1 MLGKTYRVVWIVAAL
16 LLASGVSY
24 GQLARLAGKVI
35 GEDGQPV
42 KGAIVRVK
50 RQAMPGG
57 GKAKTNKRGE
67 YLFGLLTIGTYDV
80 TLEIN
85 GKEVSRIN
93 NIKPTSAGEPTELNF
108 DLGKIKRARATAQS
122 GQLTSSQLKDMTA
135 AQRKSYQAALK
146 KRRVQLGRNKA
157 LNDAFNAAMEAA
169 QMKNYPLAITEF
181 KKAAEADAS
190 QIAVWAQYAKTQ
202 AAFAETKRGDEA
214 KQLRI
219 GSIDSYRKALAIDPS
234 HAAFRNNLALA
245 LIKNGNMDEGKVEL
259 EKAAT
264 LDPANGGKYY
274 FNLGAV
280 MVNRGNAVAAADAF
294 RKATEISPNYSRA
307 YYQLGIALMSSAAI
321 DDNGVPTPVPG
332 TIEAFQKYLEI
343 DPQGTYAGG
352 AKAMIQTLSTTVDLS
367 YTNPDAKKRER
378 RKRREP

>member
-1 MLGKTYRVVWIVAAL
+1 MLGNTYRVAWIVAAL

-24 GQLARLAGKVI
+24 GQQGRLAGKVI

-42 KGAIVRVK
+42 QGAIIRVK

-57 GKAKTNKRGE
+57 AKTKTNKRGE
-67 YLFGLLTIGTYDV
+67 YLFAFLVMGVYNV

-85 GKEVSRIN
+85 GKEVGRVN
-93 NIKPTSAGEPTELNF
+93 NINPALAGESETLDF
-108 DLGKIKRARATAQS
+108 DLAKVKSYTAAAQS
-122 GQLTSSQLKDMTA
+122 GNLTSDQLKNMTS
-135 AQRKSYQAALK
+135 AQRKAYQASLK
-146 KRRVQLGRNKA
+146 TRRQQLSKNKA

-181 KKAAEADAS
+181 KKAAVADAT
-190 QIAVWAQYAKTQ
+190 QVAVWAQYAKTQ

-214 KQLRI
+214 KQLRT

-234 HAAFRNNLALA
+234 HAAFRNNLALE
-245 LIKNGNMDEGKVEL
+245 LIKNGEIDEGKVEL

-280 MVNRGNAVAAADAF
+280 MVNRGNAIAAADAF

-332 TIEAFQKYLEI
+332 TIEAFQKYVEI
-343 DPQGTYAGG
+343 EPQGTYAPS
-352 AKAMIQTLSTTVDLS
+352 AKAMIQTLSMAVDLS

-378 RKRREP
+378 RKRRKK

>member
-1 MLGKTYRVVWIVAAL
+1 
-16 LLASGVSY
+16 
-24 GQLARLAGKVI
+24 
-35 GEDGQPV
+35 
-42 KGAIVRVK
+42 
-50 RQAMPGG
+50 
-57 GKAKTNKRGE
+57 
-67 YLFGLLTIGTYDV
+67 
-80 TLEIN
+80 
-85 GKEVSRIN
+85 
-93 NIKPTSAGEPTELNF
+93 
-108 DLGKIKRARATAQS
+108 
-122 GQLTSSQLKDMTA
+122 
-135 AQRKSYQAALK
+135 
-146 KRRVQLGRNKA
+146 
-157 LNDAFNAAMEAA
+157 MEAT
-169 QMKNYPLAITEF
+169 QLKNYPLAIAEF
-181 KKAAEADAS
+181 KKAAVEDAT
-190 QIAVWAQYAKTQ
+190 QVAVWAQYAKTQ

-234 HAAFRNNLALA
+234 HAAFRNNLALE
-245 LIKNGNMDEGKVEL
+245 LIKNGDMDEGKVEL

-332 TIEAFQKYLEI
+332 TIEAFQKYVEI
-343 DPQGTYAGG
+343 DPQGTYAGS
-352 AKAMIQTLSTTVDLS
+352 ARAMIQTLSTTVDLS

-378 RKRREP
+378 RKRRKK